1 MWYTIYMAGN
11 RKISQAGAMALES
24 KRKLHQ
30 SNTSVEIDSD
40 GEWILKLHGNA
51 ISRIADNGDLFVTTA
66 GWNTPTTRERLNAL
80 NGVSVHQ
87 KNFQLYLNDKEWNGS
102 WVKVSDFN

>member
-1 MWYTIYMAGN
+1 MAGN

-24 KRKLHQ
+24 KRTLHQ
-30 SNTSVEIDSD
+30 SNTAVEIEF
-40 GEWILKLHGNA
+40 GEWVLKLHGNA

-87 KNFQLYLNDKEWNGS
+87 KNYQLYLNDKEWDGS

>member
-1 MWYTIYMAGN
+1 MAGN

-30 SNTSVEIDSD
+30 SNTSVEIEF
-40 GEWILKLHGNA
+40 GEWVLKLHGNA

-87 KNFQLYLNDKEWNGS
+87 KNYQLYLNDKEWDGS

>member
-1 MWYTIYMAGN
+1 MAGN

-24 KRKLHQ
+24 FRVMHQ
-30 SNTSVEIDSD
+30 ANTAVERDHND
-40 GEWILKLHGNA
+40 DWILKLHGNTIA
-51 ISRIADNGDLFVTTA
+51 RITEDGLSVTTA

-80 NGVSVHQ
+80 DGVGVHQ
-87 KNFQLYLNDKEWNGS
+87 KNYVLYLNDKEWDGS

>member
-1 MWYTIYMAGN
+1 MAGN
-11 RKISQAGAMALES
+11 RKISQAGATALVS

-30 SNTSVEIDSD
+30 SNTSVEIDHKGD
-40 GEWILKLHGNA
+40 WILKLHGNA
-51 ISRIADNGDLFVTTA
+51 IAMITKDGLSITTA

-80 NGVSVHQ
+80 DGVGVHQ
-87 KNFQLYLNDKEWNGS
+87 KNYVLYLNDKEWDGS

>member
-1 MWYTIYMAGN
+1 MWLSIYMAGN

-24 KRKLHQ
+24 FRVMHQ
-30 SNTSVEIDSD
+30 ANTAVERDHND
-40 GEWILKLHGNA
+40 DWVLKLHGNM
-51 ISRIADNGDLFVTTA
+51 IAKIVDHRDLYVSTA

-80 NGVSVHQ
+80 SGVGVHQ
-87 KNFQLYLNDKEWNGS
+87 KNFQLYLNDKEWDGS

>member
-24 KRKLHQ
+24 KRNLHQ

-87 KNFQLYLNDKEWNGS
+87 KNYQLYLNDKEWDGS

>member
-1 MWYTIYMAGN
+1 MWYIIYMAGN

-24 KRKLHQ
+24 GRKLHQ
-30 SNTSVEIDSD
+30 SNTSVEIDNGGD
-40 GEWILKLHGNA
+40 WILKLHGNTIA
-51 ISRIADNGDLFVTTA
+51 RITEDGLSITTA

-80 NGVSVHQ
+80 DGVGVHQ
-87 KNFQLYLNDKEWNGS
+87 KNYVLYLNDKEWDGS